1 MRRRADRFALL
12 LILAVVPVVAA
23 PSARAEVLD
32 RIILRVNDQIATL
45 ADYEARKEE
54 RVGQIAQ
61 ASDLSVEDRRKMVA
75 DAGRATMKEMFE
87 EMLVISRA
95 HQLHLQA
102 TPAQIDRAIDNSKSR
117 FGFDSDADFQQALA
131 QSGLTLEEYRKR
143 MAKNILFNQVF
154 EQEVQ
159 SKAQVD
165 DEAVARYWHE
175 HAGEFK
181 RPERRRIEE
190 VVVRDDSSLG
200 ADAREALANDIV
212 VRVRA
217 GATLTAAVEAEHAG
231 AAVTD
236 VLQHDSVE
244 PGTLAPEL
252 ESAAWKLDAG
262 GVSDPVAARGGWH
275 VLHVLEVDPAGER
288 PLDEVQD
295 QIRNQ
300 LAQDRFDARLREF
313 LDQQA
318 SSAYIVENLPEDA
331 VGYRTVSSGDQTDPV
346 RALLRGASEA
356 APAPAPRAVA
366 PAPVAEP
373 TPPATDSTPPPPDS
387 SPAASESNPPT
398 SDSTVPASDS
408 TPPGSDSTPPASDST
423 PPASEPTPPP
433 PGGGG

>member
-1 MRRRADRFALL
+1 MRRRADRFAPI
-12 LILAVVPVVAA
+12 LILAVAAVVGA

-54 RVGQIAQ
+54 RIGQIAQ
-61 ASDLSVEDRRKMVA
+61 ATDLSVEDRRKMVA
-75 DAGRATMKEMFE
+75 EAGRATMKEMFE
-87 EMLVISRA
+87 EMLVLSRA

-102 TPAQIDRAIDNSKSR
+102 TPAQIDRAVDNSKSR

-154 EQEVQ
+154 EQEIQ

-175 HAGEFK
+175 HPEEFE

-200 ADAREALANDIV
+200 ADARLALARDIV
-212 VRVRA
+212 ARVRA
-217 GATLTAAVEAEHAG
+217 GATLAAAAAAEHAG
-231 AAVTD
+231 AELTD
-236 VLQHDSVE
+236 VLQHDWVE

-252 ESAAWKLDAG
+252 ESAAWKIDAG

-275 VLHVLEVDPAGER
+275 VLHVLDVEPAGER

-295 QIRNQ
+295 KIRTQ
-300 LAQDRFDARLREF
+300 LAQDRFEARLREF

-318 SSAYIVENLPEDA
+318 ASAYIVENVPEDA
-331 VGYRTVSSGDQTDPV
+331 VGYRTVASGDQTDPV

-356 APAPAPRAVA
+356 APAPAPPAVA
-366 PAPVAEP
+366 PAPAPVTTP
-373 TPPATDSTPPPPDS
+373 TPPATDSTPPPTDS
-387 SPAASESNPPT
+387 QPATSE
-398 SDSTVPASDS
+398 
-408 TPPGSDSTPPASDST
+408 STPPASEST

-433 PGGGG
+433 PGGG